1 MLIINKKTKSL
12 HYGYLKLTKKNHTT
26 KKLLEIITKISV
38 LRLLSMKV
46 YEAIFK
52 EGETEGVYALSVV
65 EDPAMQD
72 MWIALSEQ
80 PQQIELA
87 QVNEEKRLLLGA
99 ALIPNKKIYR
109 NVDGNEFYITF
120 KEETIEKLAHN
131 FFKNQNNNNS
141 SLEHEIKLEGMSV
154 VEGWT
159 VQDPNN
165 DKSNAF
171 GKTYEKGTWVTMMK
185 VDNDEIW
192 NKVKNGE
199 IKGFSIDA
207 LLGLQE
213 INLKTEINM
222 NDEAKKSL
230 KDEILEGMKAF
241 FTSDKKEVEEVK
253 EVENI
258 EVQPEEVET
267 EEVEATDRD
276 FDVEA
281 FKADVLEAMKAE
293 MSAQLEAKDSELKAK
308 NDELEALKLEMSKQ
322 AEAEE
327 VTVTPEV
334 TEKKQVK
341 FNNNPIQTT
350 ASRAKEN
357 IAKAMGWQ

>member
-1 MLIINKKTKSL
+1 
-12 HYGYLKLTKKNHTT
+12 
-26 KKLLEIITKISV
+26 
-38 LRLLSMKV
+38 MKV

-65 EDPAMQD
+65 ENPAMQD

-87 QVNEEKRLLLGA
+87 QVDEDKRLLLGA

-109 NVDGNEFYITF
+109 NIDGNEFYITF

-141 SLEHEIKLEGMSV
+141 SLEHEVKLEGMSV

-159 VQDPNN
+159 VEDPNN

-171 GKTYEKGTWVTMMK
+171 GKTYDKGTWVTMMK
-185 VDNDEIW
+185 VDNDEMW
-192 NKVKNGE
+192 EKVKNGE

-213 INLKTEINM
+213 INLKSQITMDN
-222 NDEAKKSL
+222 EAKKSL
-230 KDEILEGMKAF
+230 KDEILEGVKAL
-241 FTSDKKEVEEVK
+241 FTSQKEEVEETK

-258 EVQPEEVET
+258 EVQPEEVT
-267 EEVEATDRD
+267 EEVQTSDRD

-281 FKADVLEAMKAE
+281 FKKEMIEVLETQFK
-293 MSAQLEAKDSELKAK
+293 SQLESKDAEVESVKA
-308 NDELEALKLEMSKQ
+308 ELEASKLELSKQ

-327 VTVTPEV
+327 VSVSPEV
-334 TEKKQVK
+334 TKKQVVK
-341 FNNNPIQTT
+341 FNTNQIQTT
-350 ASRAKEN
+350 RTRAMSN
-357 IAKAMGWQ
+357 IAKAMGW

>member
-1 MLIINKKTKSL
+1 
-12 HYGYLKLTKKNHTT
+12 
-26 KKLLEIITKISV
+26 
-38 LRLLSMKV
+38 MKV
-46 YEAIFK
+46 YEAIFR

-65 EDPAMQD
+65 ENPAMQD

-87 QVNEEKRLLLGA
+87 QVDEEKRLLLGA

-109 NVDGNEFYITF
+109 NIDGNEFYITF

-141 SLEHEIKLEGMSV
+141 SLEHEVKLEGMSV

-185 VDNDEIW
+185 VDNDEMW
-192 NKVKNGE
+192 EKVKNGE

-213 INLKTEINM
+213 INLKSNIM
-222 NDEAKKSL
+222 NEEAKNSFLSEL
-230 KDEILEGMKAF
+230 KEDIKAL
-241 FTSDKKEVEEVK
+241 FTSEKKEVEEVK
-253 EVENI
+253 EVEEI
-258 EVQPEEVET
+258 EVQPELV
-267 EEVEATDRD
+267 EEVQTSDRD
-276 FDVEA
+276 FDIEA
-281 FKADVLEAMKAE
+281 IKADILESMKAE
-293 MSAQLEAKDSELKAK
+293 MSAQLEEKDNEIKAK
-308 NDELEALKLEMSKQ
+308 NDELEALKVEMSKQ
-322 AEAEE
+322 PEAEE
-327 VTVTPEV
+327 VKVSPEV
-334 TEKKQVK
+334 VEKRKVE
-341 FNNNPIQTT
+341 FNNNKIQTT
-350 ASRAKEN
+350 KSRAYNN
-357 IAKAMGWQ
+357 IAKSMGW